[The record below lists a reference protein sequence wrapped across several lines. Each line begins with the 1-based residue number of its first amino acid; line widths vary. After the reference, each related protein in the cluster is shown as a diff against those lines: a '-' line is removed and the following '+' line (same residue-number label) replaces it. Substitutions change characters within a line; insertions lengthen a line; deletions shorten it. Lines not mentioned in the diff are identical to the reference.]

1 MADNHNRAAVV
12 TGGAGGIGM
21 GCCEAL
27 TDDGFKIVV
36 ADLNEEKAKEGAAKL
51 GGDAIAIQ
59 HDVTDPESSANLVAQ
74 VTERFGRIDV
84 LVNNAGFQ
92 TSPTPV
98 EHTTE
103 EQFDNVMTVNVKG
116 LFLTTRAVV
125 PVMKKQG
132 AGRIINMASVVGLQG
147 VPFILPYCASK
158 WAVMGITKLR
168 AAELAPDI
176 NVNVVCPGIV
186 DTELHGQAVTGISQM
201 QGQSEEETW
210 EWFRQGTPLKRFQSA
225 RDMGDMVAYL
235 ASAKANNITGGTFSV
250 DGGSSIA

>member
-1 MADNHNRAAVV
+1 MSDLDDVVAIV
-12 TGGAGGIGM
+12 TGGGGGIGM

-27 TDDGFKIVV
+27 AEDGAKVVV
-36 ADLNEEKAKEGAAKL
+36 ADLNEEKAQQGAEKL
-51 GGDAIAIQ
+51 GGDAIAIK
-59 HDVTDPESSANLVAQ
+59 HDVTDAESAANLVSQ

-98 EHTTE
+98 DETTE
-103 EQFDNVMTVNVKG
+103 EQYDSVMTVNVKG

-132 AGRIINMASVVGLQG
+132 SGRIINMASVVGLQG

-158 WAVMGITKLR
+158 WAVMGITKLL

-186 DTELHGQAVTGISQM
+186 DTELHGQAVTGISKM
-201 QGQSEEETW
+201 QGTSEEETW

-235 ASAKANNITGGTFSV
+235 ASDKAKNITGGTFSV